1 MLKLTHV
8 QTFYFDSELKWML
21 TYENVW
27 QNSIKYA
34 YIINKMSTDISVESY
49 RIRQEFKFPS
59 GKVLILMS
67 RGTDEYS

>member
-1 MLKLTHV
+1 MKMCG
-8 QTFYFDSELKWML
+8 K
-21 TYENVW
+21 
-27 QNSIKYA
+27 NSIKYA

-67 RGTDEYS
+67 RGKDEYSWQFESNNTV